1 MGVNDQVTIS
11 NGNKTGWLLFKKSD
25 SETNSNVLKWS
36 QMALKDQCQ
45 VKQLYLSVV
54 QPCVQIFF
62 AVYSVFLS
70 LHLYRSI

>member
-11 NGNKTGWLLFKKSD
+11 NGNKTGWLLFKKS
-25 SETNSNVLKWS
+25 ETNSNVLKRS
-36 QMALKDQCQ
+36 QMALKDQSQ

-54 QPCVQIFF
+54 QPYVQIFF